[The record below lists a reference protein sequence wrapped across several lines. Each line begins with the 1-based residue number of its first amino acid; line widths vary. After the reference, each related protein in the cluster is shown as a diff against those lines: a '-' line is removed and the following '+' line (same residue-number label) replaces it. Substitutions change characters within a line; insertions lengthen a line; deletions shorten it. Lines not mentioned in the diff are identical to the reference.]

1 MTIIYMRNVE
11 GKPKMRALTRAL
23 PCIMIDGSTDIA
35 SVDFEWDGSSSP
47 PGFNIVFPRFRHP
60 IASCKHDSRCEK
72 ATCKAERK
80 FADEQFQIDVAK
92 TSWKITSKLGYWGVR
107 IGAFFGVGSN
117 F

>member
-1 MTIIYMRNVE
+1 MMIIFMRNIPGAPE
-11 GKPKMRALTRAL
+11 MRALTQPL
-23 PCIMIDGSTDIA
+23 SFFNQDGIEGFIPA
-35 SVDFEWDGSSSP
+35 DFEWNGSSSP

-60 IASCKHDSRCEK
+60 IASCRHDFRCGK

-80 FADEQFQIDVAK
+80 FADEQFQIDVDK
-92 TSWKITSKLGYWGVR
+92 TSWKVTSKLGYWGVR